1 MHIHIENDPAGP
13 DALQLPQAVLMQRLE
28 ANPALRGRFTLSE
41 NSDPQRVADFLTA
54 ADIVWAGRKFPLYQ
68 HLSSASTLGWVQVM
82 SAGVESWLE
91 KWPDAVQL
99 TNASGVHGDKGA
111 EFILMSALMFNYGIP
126 GFLQDQAGQQWRPTF
141 GGCARG
147 KKVLLLGLGGI
158 GSAAAALL
166 TRQGYQVTGVTRSG
180 ETTADVARCIRIAD
194 VDAELADTDVLV
206 STLPL
211 TPATDGLF
219 SRQRLAT
226 LPARAGVIVV
236 GRARVFDYDALS
248 DMLTA
253 GQLAGAV
260 LDVFNEEPL
269 PQGDALWQC
278 PRLIIT
284 PHCSLDDHG
293 AYLDGCLTL
302 FEQNLERYLAKE
314 PLINRVSK
322 ENGY

>member
-13 DALQLPQAVLMQRLE
+13 QALRLPKALLWQRLE
-28 ANPALRGRFTLSE
+28 ANPLLTGKFTLSE
-41 NSDPQRVADFLTA
+41 NNDPQRLADFLPV

-68 HLSSASTLGWVQVM
+68 HMAEATKLGWVQVM

-91 KWPDAVQL
+91 RWPGAVQL

-126 GFLQDQAGQQWRPTF
+126 GFLQDQASQQWRPTF

-147 KKVLLLGLGGI
+147 KKVTLLGLGGI

-166 TRQGYQVTGVTRSG
+166 TRQGYEVVGVTRSG
-180 ETTADVARCIRIAD
+180 ETQADVARCISLAD
-194 VDAELADTDVLV
+194 IEQELADTDVLV

-211 TPATDGLF
+211 TPETNGFF
-219 SRQRLAT
+219 SRERLAK
-226 LPARAGVIVV
+226 LPPRAGVIIV

-248 DMLTA
+248 EMLN
-253 GQLAGAV
+253 QEKLAGAV
-260 LDVFNEEPL
+260 LDVFYEEPL
-269 PQGDALWQC
+269 PEGDALWQC
-278 PRLIIT
+278 PRLIMT

-302 FEQNLERYLAKE
+302 FLQNLERYLAGE
-314 PLINRVSK
+314 PLINRVSSQK
-322 ENGY
+322 GY

>member
-13 DALQLPQAVLMQRLE
+13 QALQLSEMLLWQRLQ
-28 ANPALRGRFTLSE
+28 ANPALQGKFTLSE
-41 NSDPQRVADFLTA
+41 NHDPQHLAEFLPV

-68 HLSSASTLGWVQVM
+68 HAADATRLRWVQVI

-99 TNASGVHGDKGA
+99 TNASGVHGEKGA

-126 GFLQDQAGQQWRPTF
+126 GFLQDQANQQWRPVF

-158 GSAAAALL
+158 GAAAAALL
-166 TRQGYQVTGVTRSG
+166 TRQGYEVVGVTRSG
-180 ETTADVARCIRIAD
+180 QSTATVARCISIEE

-211 TPATDGLF
+211 TPETDGLF
-219 SRQRLAT
+219 SRERLAK
-226 LPARAGVIVV
+226 LPSRAGVIIV

-248 DMLTA
+248 ERLNA
-253 GQLAGAV
+253 GTLAGAV
-260 LDVFNEEPL
+260 LDVFYEEPL
-269 PQGDALWQC
+269 PQGDALWQV
-278 PRLIIT
+278 PRLIMT
-284 PHCSLDDHG
+284 PHCSLDDHD
-293 AYLDGCLTL
+293 AYLEGCLTL
-302 FEQNLERYLAKE
+302 FLQNLERYLAGE
-314 PLINRVSK
+314 PLINRVSTQK
-322 ENGY
+322 GY

>member
-13 DALQLPQAVLMQRLE
+13 QALLLPKALLWQRLE
-28 ANPALRGRFTLSE
+28 ATPLLAGKFTLSE
-41 NSDPQRVADFLTA
+41 NNDPQRLTDFLPE

-68 HLSSASTLGWVQVM
+68 HIAEATKLGWVQVI

-91 KWPDAVQL
+91 KWPRAVQL

-126 GFLQDQAGQQWRPTF
+126 GFLQDQASQQWRPTF

-147 KKVLLLGLGGI
+147 KKVTLLGLGGI

-166 TRQGYQVTGVTRSG
+166 TRQGYEVTGVTRSG
-180 ETTADVARCIRIAD
+180 ETKADVARCISM
-194 VDAELADTDVLV
+194 AEIENALPDTDVLV

-211 TPATDGLF
+211 TPETHGLF
-219 SRQRLAT
+219 SRERLAQ
-226 LPARAGVIVV
+226 LPARAGVIIV

-248 DMLTA
+248 EMLK
-253 GQLAGAV
+253 QEKLAGAV
-260 LDVFNEEPL
+260 LDVFYEEPL
-269 PQGDALWQC
+269 PKGDALWQC
-278 PRLIIT
+278 PRLIMT

-302 FEQNLERYLAKE
+302 FLQNLERYLAGE
-314 PLINRVSK
+314 PLLNRVSHQK
-322 ENGY
+322 GY